1 MIYHSLPWSWL
12 QIFNRN
18 SYNELGQY
26 YYPNAEKRFW
36 SKEKLAHLFHMYNLE
51 SVEADFDRQANILPA
66 AYKKADLP
74 CCIPRHLVTEEQEDL
89 LGLLEKLKEFFEGR
103 LGLMPGEPYS
113 LKLKPNAE
121 PVHMRDL
128 FLYRRNISS

>member
-1 MIYHSLPWSWL
+1 
-12 QIFNRN
+12 
-18 SYNELGQY
+18 
-26 YYPNAEKRFW
+26 
-36 SKEKLAHLFHMYNLE
+36 MYNLE

-103 LGLMPGEPYS
+103 LGLMPGEPHS

-121 PVHMRDL
+121 PAHASPFPVPQKHLKLMKDELNCLIDL
-128 FLYRRNISS
+128 GVL